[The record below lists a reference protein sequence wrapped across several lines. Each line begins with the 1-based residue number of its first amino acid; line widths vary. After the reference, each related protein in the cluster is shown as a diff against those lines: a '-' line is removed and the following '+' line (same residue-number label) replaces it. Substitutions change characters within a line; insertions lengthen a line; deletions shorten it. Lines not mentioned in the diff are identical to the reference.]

1 MSKETIKRYFVPL
14 FDFSLIL
21 ISYLSAF
28 LIRFDFNR
36 ILFERHYDGNAIS
49 FVLVMAVHFT
59 FYMLLKIR
67 YTVWHQTSITEFTTI
82 FFMNFASAVILVLM
96 RMTYL
101 LPGHPFTVIV
111 LMFIIN
117 TMLMFFARVLYRLTR
132 VSHIQK
138 TKSRQGERILIYG
151 AGSAG
156 RLIISEILE
165 NKDYNYHLLGLIDDN
180 KSLSGTS
187 ILRIPILGGRD
198 KLEKL
203 IDKFDI
209 ETIILAMP
217 SVSKAIRQ
225 DILNEITQYDVEVK
239 MVSSSQNLL
248 GTHDFRQSLRKV
260 NVLDLLGRQEIVIDD
275 SEIETMLDEKV
286 ILVTGAGG
294 SIGSELV
301 RQIVERKP
309 KKVILLDINE
319 TGIYALQQELN
330 DKMRDGRMPFVPI
343 VALIKT
349 IRDYPGLEMVYKKY
363 KPQIVYHAA
372 AHKHVPLMETV
383 PEEAIK
389 NNILGT
395 HNLIR
400 LSIKYE
406 VEKFIN
412 ISTDKAVNPT
422 NVMGATKRFI
432 EMMLQAYN
440 SDKTQF
446 VAVRFG
452 NVLGSNGSVIPL
464 FEKQIAHGGPITL
477 THPEIT
483 RYFMTIPEAVSLVLQ
498 AGTYAKGGEIF
509 VLDMGKEVKIKDMA
523 LKMIELSGLRPHKD
537 IRLEYIGLRPGE
549 KLYEELLMDEEGMTK
564 TPNELIYIAKP
575 MEHSLEFVESA
586 ILEMKDALNTP
597 GYQFYTLLESIVPT
611 YARSLQ

>member
-49 FVLVMAVHFT
+49 FVLVMAVHFI

-446 VAVRFG
+446 VAV
-452 NVLGSNGSVIPL
+452 
-464 FEKQIAHGGPITL
+464 
-477 THPEIT
+477 
-483 RYFMTIPEAVSLVLQ
+483 SLVLQ